1 MWLFEILTRQA
12 VELAFQE
19 VDMAILF
26 KNYQNEIIKLRR
38 YIHSNP
44 ELSLNEYTTADYIE
58 KYLNENAILTQRIG
72 ECGITA
78 VIYSGNPAAKVIAVR
93 AEMDA
98 IAVEEE
104 NDIEYKSR
112 NKGVSHACGHDAIMA
127 CALVLA
133 KICNENK
140 KSLNNTIKFIFQPA
154 EENGE
159 GTDIM
164 LNGGVMSSPD
174 VDYFLMFHFVNDAA
188 YGMEVQYGSASAAI
202 GKMEVVIKGKSAH
215 WCNSD
220 KGVDAIVASSEFILK
235 LNELNSTYTS
245 DLPFITGIGTIN
257 GGSAKNVIASDVY
270 MEGTLRASKTEDYYK
285 LYNKIFDIASEI
297 EEKYCV
303 KINMDI
309 TEEPIPPIINDKYL
323 VNAAIEC
330 GEKIWGKNCR
340 LVDKH
345 FLSGDSAS
353 FYFDYAKGLFI
364 VFTAE
369 IQGKINYPIH
379 NGKFNM
385 DESRY
390 YDVVQTLYS
399 LIQTIE

>member
-1 MWLFEILTRQA
+1 MKTTK
-12 VELAFQE
+12 
-19 VDMAILF
+19 F
-26 KNYQNEIIKLRR
+26 KDYQNEIVELRR
-38 YIHSNP
+38 YFHAHP
-44 ELSLNEYTTADYIE
+44 EFSLKEYSTADYIE
-58 KYLNENAILTQRIG
+58 KYLNKNGIVTKRIG

-78 VIYSGNPAAKVIAVR
+78 VIYSGNPGAKVIAVR

-98 IAVEEE
+98 IAVKEE
-104 NDIEYKSR
+104 NDIEYKSL
-112 NKGVSHACGHDAIMA
+112 NKEVSHACGHDAIMA

-140 KSLNNTIKFIFQPA
+140 SELKNTIKFIFQPA

-164 LNGGVMSSPD
+164 LNGGVMKSPD
-174 VDYFLMFHFVNDAA
+174 VDYFIMFHFVNDAP

-202 GKMEVVIKGKSAH
+202 GKMEVAIKGKSAH

-220 KGVDAIVASSEFILK
+220 KGTDAIVASSEFILK

-270 MEGTLRASKTEDYYK
+270 MEGTLRAAKPEDYHK
-285 LYNKIFDIASEI
+285 LYNIIFDNASQI
-297 EEKYCV
+297 EEKYNV
-303 KINMDI
+303 KVEMDI
-309 TEEPIPPIINDKYL
+309 TKEPIPPIINDKYL
-323 VNAAIEC
+323 VDTTLEC
-330 GEKIWGKNCR
+330 GSKIWNKNCR

-345 FLSGDSAS
+345 FLSGDSAAY
-353 FYFDYAKGLFI
+353 YFDYAKGVFI

-369 IQGKINYPIH
+369 IEKETNYPIH

-385 DESRY
+385 NESRY
-390 YDVVQTLYS
+390 YDVVKTLYS
-399 LIQTIE
+399 LIEKIK

>member
-174 VDYFLMFHFVNDAA
+174 VVIFL
-188 YGMEVQYGSASAAI
+188 
-202 GKMEVVIKGKSAH
+202 
-215 WCNSD
+215 C
-220 KGVDAIVASSEFILK
+220 FI
-235 LNELNSTYTS
+235 
-245 DLPFITGIGTIN
+245 F
-257 GGSAKNVIASDVY
+257 
-270 MEGTLRASKTEDYYK
+270 
-285 LYNKIFDIASEI
+285 
-297 EEKYCV
+297 
-303 KINMDI
+303 
-309 TEEPIPPIINDKYL
+309 
-323 VNAAIEC
+323 
-330 GEKIWGKNCR
+330 
-340 LVDKH
+340 
-345 FLSGDSAS
+345 
-353 FYFDYAKGLFI
+353 
-364 VFTAE
+364 
-369 IQGKINYPIH
+369 
-379 NGKFNM
+379 
-385 DESRY
+385 
-390 YDVVQTLYS
+390 
-399 LIQTIE
+399 

>member
-1 MWLFEILTRQA
+1 
-12 VELAFQE
+12 
-19 VDMAILF
+19 MAILF
-26 KNYQNEIIKLRR
+26 KKYQSEIVKLRR
-38 YIHSNP
+38 YFHSNP
-44 ELSLNEYTTADYIE
+44 ELSLKEYTTADYIE
-58 KYLNENAILTQRIG
+58 KYLNENGILTQRIG

-78 VIYSGNPAAKVIAVR
+78 VIYSGNPVAKVIAVR

-104 NDIEYKSR
+104 NDIEYKSK

-202 GKMEVVIKGKSAH
+202 GKMEVGIKGKAAH

-220 KGVDAIVASSEFILK
+220 KGIDAIVAASEFTLK

-245 DLPFITGIGTIN
+245 DLPFITGIGTIQ

-297 EEKYCV
+297 EKKYCV

-323 VNAAIEC
+323 VNTAIEC
-330 GEKIWGKNCR
+330 GENIWGKNCR

-353 FYFDYAKGLFI
+353 FYFEYAKGLFI

-369 IQGKINYPIH
+369 IEGEKNYPIH
-379 NGKFNM
+379 NGRFNM

-390 YDVVQTLYS
+390 YDVVKTLYS
-399 LIQTIE
+399 LIETIK